1 MSRTTITQN
10 GQSSYERALQKRQ
23 NFIKGL
29 LRPLT
34 QCSRNIAHNPA
45 APCANQRQK
54 QTPTHSEALATLDTN
69 TKHHSSAP
77 PNNSTS
83 TRETQIHKQSRKTSS
98 LTHPSNLDK
107 QQTPLAKDT
116 VMPDNTADS
125 PPDTSALNSQIVQA
139 VDLSNFQNSQYA
151 PQLVSIPAEVMATQT
166 AGHATQNAEAYMNNI
181 MQIAVAAQAVV
192 AAKIAASPAT
202 AATDATALT
211 ELQGMVT
218 AAISAYGT
226 ASEKAGTSAATIIE
240 NTKSS

>member
-1 MSRTTITQN
+1 
-10 GQSSYERALQKRQ
+10 
-23 NFIKGL
+23 
-29 LRPLT
+29 
-34 QCSRNIAHNPA
+34 
-45 APCANQRQK
+45 
-54 QTPTHSEALATLDTN
+54 
-69 TKHHSSAP
+69 
-77 PNNSTS
+77 
-83 TRETQIHKQSRKTSS
+83 
-98 LTHPSNLDK
+98 
-107 QQTPLAKDT
+107 
-116 VMPDNTADS
+116 MPDNTADS